1 MSLQRRRIF
10 ATNVGVV
17 VDVVG
22 VVPGANVVVT
32 VVVVTVVV
40 VVVDDGFGASPAAN
54 DDACTIVGAVE
65 EEDEVVAAMEVVAL
79 SRLTLAPDWSGRA
92 LVADWLS
99 WSRLTSPL

>member
-32 VVVVTVVV
+32 VVVV
-40 VVVDDGFGASPAAN
+40 VDDGFGASPAAN
-54 DDACTIVGAVE
+54 DDASTIVGAVE
-65 EEDEVVAAMEVVAL
+65 EDEDEVIEAMEVVAL

-99 WSRLTSPL
+99 